1 MPVFGPWVSPRHS
14 VVWFGAKECIGNAKL
29 MIRAKL
35 KQSLTIVIAFPH
47 SKVTETVGPGFI
59 VTTYTCIKVTQCN
72 QVLLLWKSFD
82 DGVWLTIEVILSV
95 IRGREGWGI
104 YTQ

>member
-14 VVWFGAKECIGNAKL
+14 VVWFGAKECIGNAKF

-35 KQSLTIVIAFPH
+35 KQLLTVVIAFSH

-59 VTTYTCIKVTQCN
+59 ITTYMCIKVKLECPLQGTTLGTSMERLSCPKDRIP
-72 QVLLLWKSFD
+72 LSF
-82 DGVWLTIEVILSV
+82 
-95 IRGREGWGI
+95 
-104 YTQ
+104 